1 MTQAGGPRWWQP
13 IADRLGP
20 EALALAISIPVVI
33 LFVVIIAVLAIA
45 GR

>member
-20 EALALAISIPVVI
+20 EALALAITIPVLI
-33 LFVVIIAVLAIA
+33 LFLLIVGALAIA